1 MNLPNFISLARLLSV
16 PLIVWLIIQDAWTAA
31 FLLFLA
37 AGISDAVDG
46 YIATRFHMRTDL
58 GSFLDPLADKA
69 LLVGIYVT
77 LGIKGELPG
86 WLVILVVSRDILLIG
101 GTLLSLV
108 METEVVIRPLF
119 VSKFNTVCQIALAV
133 VVLAALGGFAIPWLD
148 ATPFVWL
155 VAVTTLLSGAGY
167 LVQWSRAQGSPRGE
181 EERR

>member
-16 PLIVWLIIQDAWTAA
+16 PLIVWLILQEAWTAA
-31 FLLFLA
+31 FLVFLA

-46 YIATRFHMRTDL
+46 YIATRFQMRTDL

-77 LGIKGELPG
+77 LGVKGELPA
-86 WLVILVVSRDILLIG
+86 WLVILVVSRDMLLIG

-119 VSKFNTVCQIALAV
+119 ISKLNTVCQIALAV
-133 VVLAALGGFAIPWLD
+133 VVLAALGGFALPWVP
-148 ATPFVWL
+148 AWPFIWL
-155 VAVTTLLSGAGY
+155 VAATTLLSGAGY
-167 LVQWSRAQGSPRGE
+167 LVQWARAQGAPEGRGGPH
-181 EERR
+181 